1 MAKIITHI
9 TMSVAPFFTSSIA
22 FARLLL
28 LLEEDSEKNVYF
40 FIINDT
46 LVVNLS

>member
-28 LLEEDSEKNVYF
+28 LLEDSEKNVYF
-40 FIINDT
+40 FYNK
-46 LVVNLS
+46 